1 LSVSYDSV
9 RFRLDS
15 STGEQV
21 VAVTDQGAE
30 LQTYWADS
38 FHIDPESPAIV
49 DPDGV
54 VVVVDAQVL
63 PIPDQDWPRLN
74 GNFVCPTEDALYVFH
89 GDPG

>member
-1 LSVSYDSV
+1 MIQLRSLPSGIACDSLSVSYDSV

-49 DPDGV
+49 DPDGTGLQLA
-54 VVVVDAQVL
+54 AQSRRK
-63 PIPDQDWPRLN
+63 PRK
-74 GNFVCPTEDALYVFH
+74 
-89 GDPG
+89 DPR